1 VTQVTPI
8 QKRKQKSIS
17 VADFSSESNEGT
29 RWSVTIQKKDQ
40 TKTVEEFD
48 SVMVCTGYEISLI
61 ECLFNLGLKS

>member
-8 QKRKQKSIS
+8 QKRKQSIS
-17 VADFSSESNEGT
+17 VADYSSERNEGT

-61 ECLFNLGLKS
+61 EYLFDL